1 MDEFLEA
8 LRLQMVLILTIGTL
22 QVMSV
27 GMHGPVVL
35 NVLAGRSRQPRGRAL
50 RWVVRLLRASLMG
63 TSTMFHVLLSLSAGV
78 LIAEVDKVTGVV
90 VAVAGV
96 ASFAALFFTMV
107 REGTRAM
114 DELPWIMR
122 YGDGRTTYVC
132 AARRQAYG
140 CLVRRAAWM
149 LLLVPP
155 VGYLTAP
162 VYGLWIPLQAALAA
176 TLLIVML
183 AIPIGIAYHPR
194 WFGLADFLEAVGP
207 LFRSQSAPT
216 APPVRRAT
224 RIREIWEMA
233 WVPSEFTLRVRGAHA
248 VSDQTR
254 VVRAVRPM
262 RFAILR
268 QCARL
273 QPPSRDA
280 FLSAADKVLAE
291 FAALAVKPGDI
302 RGAPALDAAI
312 RLVVQKDVRV
322 LDPAW
327 AASPR
332 IADNR
337 AWGMWRWAAGMGA
350 AAVAVSVATGLLS
363 IAKEIADVLK

>member
-1 MDEFLEA
+1 
-8 LRLQMVLILTIGTL
+8 MVLILTIGTL

-35 NVLAGRSRQPRGRAL
+35 SVLAGRSRQPRGRAL
-50 RWVVRLLRASLMG
+50 RWVVRLLRASLIG
-63 TSTMFHVLLSLSAGV
+63 TSTMCHVLLSLSAGV
-78 LIAEVDKVTGVV
+78 LIAQVDKVTGVV
-90 VAVAGV
+90 VAVSGV

-140 CLVRRAAWM
+140 SLVRRAAWM

-162 VYGLWIPLQAALAA
+162 VYGLWAPLQAALAA
-176 TLLIVML
+176 MLLIVML
-183 AIPIGIAYHPR
+183 AIPIGIAYPR

-207 LFRSQSAPT
+207 LFRSRPAPT
-216 APPVRRAT
+216 APPLRGAT
-224 RIREIWEMA
+224 RLREIWEMA
-233 WVPSEFTLRVRGAHA
+233 WVPSEFTLRVRGARA

-268 QCARL
+268 QCTRL

-312 RLVVQKDVRV
+312 RLVVRKDVRV

-327 AASPR
+327 AAPPR

-337 AWGMWRWAAGMGA
+337 AWGVWRWATGMGA
-350 AAVAVSVATGLLS
+350 AAVGVSVVTGLLS